1 MTIHLTVD
9 QEAWIQEHIEAG
21 EFSSVEEAVRV
32 LLDERIAQRDLE
44 EDDMEW
50 AIPLIEE
57 GLASVE
63 THGEISLEESRMRT
77 NSLIASMRDEWPK

>member
-9 QEAWIQEHIEAG
+9 QEAWIKEHVEAG
-21 EFSSVEEAVRV
+21 EFASVEEAVRV
-32 LLDERIAQRDLE
+32 LLDERIAQREL
-44 EDDMEW
+44 EDDDMAW

-63 THGEISLEESRMRT
+63 THGEISLEEFKARSAARLAALM
-77 NSLIASMRDEWPK
+77 NK

>member
-44 EDDMEW
+44 DDDMEW

-63 THGEISLEESRMRT
+63 THGEISLEEFKARSSAR
-77 NSLIASMRDEWPK
+77 IAAFLKE